1 MRSAILFTLIF
12 TLARMAGAQL
22 MGPTAVPVGALPVV
36 FLDGYQLGCIGD
48 SSFKSNFGNADAVL
62 QASNL
67 VTVYFDKLGMCLT
80 QVGPPARADLTPR
93 SRAIPARYATQ
104 TSRTGACG
112 ADRGVR
118 PHKR

>member
-1 MRSAILFTLIF
+1 MRFTIF
-12 TLARMAGAQL
+12 FIVPCMAGAQL
-22 MGPTAVPVGALPVV
+22 VAPTAVPIGSVPVV
-36 FLDGYQLGCIGD
+36 FLNGYQLGCTGD
-48 SSFKSNFGNADAVL
+48 SSFKGNFGNADTVL

-93 SRAIPARYATQ
+93 SRAIPARCATQ

-118 PHKR
+118 PP